1 MTTEAQ
7 SEKPSVKQK
16 LDELLTMKAE
26 YALGGGEKR
35 IEAQHARGKLSAR
48 ERIDLLM
55 DAGSFDELD
64 PLMRPRGA
72 AASNPGGE
80 AVVTGWGKV
89 EGRPVF
95 VFAYDFTL
103 MGGSLSEAVAEKIL
117 KVMDMAM
124 MTGAPVVG
132 IIDSGGA
139 RIQDGPESL
148 RGFGEI
154 FAMNTLASG
163 VVPQISVIMG
173 PGAGGGAYSPA
184 ITDFIFVTEG
194 TGQMYITG
202 PDVIRAVTA
211 EEVTHEELGGANSLA
226 SRSGVAQFAVAG
238 EEATLAE
245 VRRLLA
251 FLPSNNAEEPPMLAS
266 GDDPQRAHEDMLTI
280 VPGDSNRP
288 YDIREV
294 IDRIVDDGDFME
306 VHELWATN
314 MVVGLARMGG
324 RPVGFIAN
332 QPMSLAGCID
342 INASRKAARFVRTC
356 DCFNI
361 PVVTLVDTP
370 GYLPGTGQEYGGI
383 ITHGAKLL
391 FAYSEAT
398 VPKITIII
406 RKSVGG
412 AYLAMGSKHL
422 RGDINFA
429 WPSGEV
435 AVTGPDGAVNVVY
448 REEIAAAADPAAR
461 RQELIDEY
469 VARFANPYIPA
480 GRGFLDDVID
490 PRQTRTK
497 IIRALEMLQN
507 KADRNPPKK
516 HGNIPL

>member
-1 MTTEAQ
+1 MTEQLTTQ
-7 SEKPSVKQK
+7 QK
-16 LDELLTMKAE
+16 LEQLLALKE
-26 YALGGGEKR
+26 KVALGGGEKR
-35 IEAQHARGKLSAR
+35 IEAQHARGKLTAR
-48 ERIDLLM
+48 ERIELLL
-55 DAGSFDELD
+55 DPGSFDELD
-64 PLMRPRGA
+64 MLMKPRGA
-72 AASNPGGE
+72 AIGGDVE
-80 AVVTGWGKV
+80 AVVTGWGKI
-89 EGRPVF
+89 EGRPAF
-95 VFAYDFTL
+95 VFSYDFTVQ
-103 MGGSLSEAVAEKIL
+103 GGSLSESVAEKIL
-117 KVMDMAM
+117 KVMDLAM
-124 MTGAPVVG
+124 TTGAPVIG
-132 IIDSGGA
+132 LIDSGGA

-154 FAMNTLASG
+154 FAMTPLPRG
-163 VVPQISVIMG
+163 FTPQTSVIMG

-194 TGQMYITG
+194 AGQMYITG
-202 PDVIRAVTA
+202 PDVIRSVTG
-211 EEVTHEELGGANSLA
+211 EEVTHEELGGAMSLA
-226 SRSGVAQFAVAG
+226 SRSGVAQFSIAG

-251 FLPSNNAEEPPMLAS
+251 FMPSNNAEDPPISATS
-266 GDDPQRAHEDMLTI
+266 DAPERVEEDLLTI
-280 VPGDSNRP
+280 VPGDPNRP

-314 MVVGLARMGG
+314 MVVGFGRMGG
-324 RPVGFIAN
+324 RPVGFVAN
-332 QPMSLAGCID
+332 QPMQLAGCID
-342 INASRKAARFVRTC
+342 IDASRKAARFVRTC

-361 PVVTLVDTP
+361 PVITLVDTP
-370 GYLPGTGQEYGGI
+370 GYLPGTSQEYGGI

-422 RGDINFA
+422 RGDINLA
-429 WPSGEV
+429 WPTGEV

-448 REEIAAAADPAAR
+448 REEIAQAADPAAR
-461 RQELIDEY
+461 RAELIDEY
-469 VARFANPYIPA
+469 RARFANPYIPA
-480 GRGFLDDVID
+480 GRGFIDDVID
-490 PRQTRTK
+490 PRQTRLK

>member
-1 MTTEAQ
+1 MQ
-7 SEKPSVKQK
+7 
-16 LDELLTMKAE
+16 
-26 YALGGGEKR
+26 
-35 IEAQHARGKLSAR
+35 
-48 ERIDLLM
+48 
-55 DAGSFDELD
+55 
-64 PLMRPRGA
+64 
-72 AASNPGGE
+72 
-80 AVVTGWGKV
+80 
-89 EGRPVF
+89 
-95 VFAYDFTL
+95 
-103 MGGSLSEAVAEKIL
+103 GGSLSESVAEKIL
-117 KVMDMAM
+117 KVMDLAM
-124 MTGAPVVG
+124 TPGAPVIG
-132 IIDSGGA
+132 LIDSGGA

-163 VVPQISVIMG
+163 VIPQISVIMG

-194 TGQMYITG
+194 AGQMDITG
-202 PDVIRAVTA
+202 PDVIRSVTG
-211 EEVTHEELGGANSLA
+211 EEVTHEELGGAMSLA
-226 SRSGVAQFAVAG
+226 SRSGVAQFSIAG

-251 FLPSNNAEEPPMLAS
+251 FMPSNNAEDPPVAATSDAPGRVEKDL
-266 GDDPQRAHEDMLTI
+266 PTI
-280 VPGDSNRP
+280 CPGDPNRP

-314 MVVGLARMGG
+314 MVVGFGRMGG
-324 RPVGFIAN
+324 RPVGFVAN
-332 QPMSLAGCID
+332 QPMQLAGCID
-342 INASRKAARFVRTC
+342 IDASRKAARFVRTC

-361 PVVTLVDTP
+361 PVITLVDTP
-370 GYLPGTGQEYGGI
+370 GYLPGTSQEYGGI

-422 RGDINFA
+422 RGDINLA
-429 WPSGEV
+429 WPTGEV

-448 REEIAAAADPAAR
+448 REEIAQAADPAAR
-461 RQELIDEY
+461 RAELIDEY
-469 VARFANPYIPA
+469 RARFANPYIPA
-480 GRGFLDDVID
+480 GRGFIDDVID
-490 PRQTRTK
+490 PRQTRLK